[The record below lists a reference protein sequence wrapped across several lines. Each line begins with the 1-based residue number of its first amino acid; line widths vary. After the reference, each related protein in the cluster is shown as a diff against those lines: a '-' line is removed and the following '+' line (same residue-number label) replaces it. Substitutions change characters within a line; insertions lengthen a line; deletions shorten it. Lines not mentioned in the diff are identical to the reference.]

1 MDFAAA
7 KTPFQAFILV
17 LIVKGIESHGKNLMS
32 QKILIKIIIAQIIVM
47 LVLINIKLNVD
58 HH

>member
-1 MDFAAA
+1 MDFAAT
-7 KTPFQAFILV
+7 KTPVQAFILV

-32 QKILIKIIIAQIIVM
+32 QKTLIKIIIAQIIVM

>member
-1 MDFAAA
+1 MDFAAT
-7 KTPFQAFILV
+7 KRPVQAFILV